1 MTLDLSMAAGRSAM
15 MASVAVLASKFRVSP
30 SLCLDA
36 DEVAAAQDSEIVDVL
51 ALDEVTR
58 RVVVGDAYAD
68 ARRAVDVHIAGTETD
83 PSLVCLGTGFTALQI
98 KKVEASFGLKEIL
111 N

>member
-15 MASVAVLASKFRVSP
+15 MARVAALASKFRVLP

-68 ARRAVDVHIAGTETD
+68 ARRAVDVHIAGTD
-83 PSLVCLGTGFTALQI
+83 PSLVFLGTGFTALQI